1 MSSKHVVEATV
12 RGDARGLANTIAVR
26 EWKLVG
32 DEPAELGG
40 TDTGPNPFEYL
51 LSALG
56 CCTSMTLAMYAKRKA
71 WPLEAVEVHLRHER
85 VVGQSPV
92 DRITRVV
99 KLEGALDDE
108 QRARLLEIANKCPVH
123 QTLTKGAFVETLAG

>member
-12 RGDARGLANTIAVR
+12 RGDAKGLANTIAVR

-108 QRARLLEIANKCPVH
+108 QRERLLEIANKCPVH

>member
-1 MSSKHVVEATV
+1 MSSRQVVEATV
-12 RGDARGLANTIAVR
+12 RGDARGLANTISVR
-26 EWKLVG
+26 AWKLAG

-99 KLEGALDDE
+99 KLEGALDEE
-108 QRARLLEIANKCPVH
+108 QRTRLLEIANKCPVH

>member
-1 MSSKHVVEATV
+1 MSKHVVEATV
-12 RGDARGLANTIAVR
+12 RGDASGLANTVSVR
-26 EWKLVG
+26 QWSLVG
-32 DEPAELGG
+32 DEPPELGG

-56 CCTSMTLAMYAKRKA
+56 CCTSMTLAMYAKRKQ

-92 DRITRVV
+92 DRIARAIN
-99 KLEGALDDE
+99 LEGPLDDE
-108 QRARLLEIANKCPVH
+108 QRARLIEIANKCPVH
-123 QTLTKGAFVETLAG
+123 ATLTKGAYVETREAR